1 MTCTHRSLVRNATTW
16 AVAVLILFAP
26 PLIEKAFADRQ
37 QAQEHYQA
45 GHDLYQAGDYQ
56 GAIREFETA
65 NRLAPSP
72 VLDYNIGLARER
84 LGQLEQAV
92 QHYRAYIT
100 AMPNAPN
107 RAAVDAKIQTLEQEL
122 AAKGASAPVS
132 PESDTGI
139 GGRRP
144 DPSAG
149 TAGVTTSP
157 DPASGT
163 TAPALGSPVDVAG
176 DQAATSGSDA
186 VNSVTAERAQALR
199 RVSQVNISDIRDQ
212 RSSAMRAQPAAPIPQ
227 ASHEDFGTKKKAKPA
242 YKKWW
247 FWAIV
252 GVSAYIL
259 IDLAVADSPN
269 TRDVPQF
276 AQDGGAVLVRF

>member
-1 MTCTHRSLVRNATTW
+1 MNCTHRSFVRNATTW
-16 AVAVLILFAP
+16 AVAVLILVAP
-26 PLIEKAFADRQ
+26 PLIEQAFADRQ
-37 QAQEHYQA
+37 QAQQHYEA
-45 GHDLYQAGDYQ
+45 GHELYKSGDYQ

-84 LGQLEQAV
+84 LGQLELAV

-100 AMPNAPN
+100 AMPNASN
-107 RAAVDAKIQTLEQEL
+107 RDSVDAKIQTLEKEL
-122 AAKGASAPVS
+122 AEQRAGAPAP
-132 PESDTGI
+132 PDTDNGI

-144 DPSAG
+144 QPTD
-149 TAGVTTSP
+149 TADVTTDP
-157 DPASGT
+157 DPASGGT
-163 TAPALGSPVDVAG
+163 TPTMGSPVDVTGKAAETTG
-176 DQAATSGSDA
+176 DEA
-186 VNSVTAERAQALR
+186 VNSVTAERSQGLR
-199 RVSQVNISDIRDQ
+199 RVAQIDIGNVRDERRSAIS
-212 RSSAMRAQPAAPIPQ
+212 AQPDAPVPT

-259 IDLAVADSPN
+259 IDLAVADDPNNRALPDSPL
-269 TRDVPQF
+269 
-276 AQDGGAVLVRF
+276 DGGAVLVRF